1 MNNEKLIEENNID
14 NYICQ
19 GKGCHVRKNDN
30 LNSVFGDFYKCE
42 ICNKKF
48 CVNCIYLYCSTCN
61 NFVTCFWCGTNYKH
75 KNNISY
81 LEKVN
86 IKCAKCSK

>member
-1 MNNEKLIEENNID
+1 MNNEKLIEENNIN

-19 GKGCHVRKNDN
+19 GKGCHVTKNSN
-30 LNSVFGDFYKCE
+30 LNSIFGKFYGCE
-42 ICNKKF
+42 ICNAEF
-48 CVNCIYLYCSTCN
+48 CVNCMYLYCSTCN
-61 NFVTCFWCGTNYKH
+61 NFVNCFWCGTNYKH

-81 LEKVN
+81 LEKEN

>member
-1 MNNEKLIEENNID
+1 MNNNKD

-19 GKGCHVRKNDN
+19 DKRCHVRKNN
-30 LNSVFGDFYKCE
+30 NINSIFS
-42 ICNKKF
+42 KF
-48 CVNCIYLYCSTCN
+48 CNAKFCTNCMYLCCNVCN

-75 KNNISY
+75 NISC
-81 LEKVN
+81 LEKEN